1 MVRHGR
7 PGSYDLF
14 NMPLSLNLRHDL
26 ARMSDAQLMERVE
39 QTWQAYAQA
48 EAEAWPHKLFAS
60 FRGPIR
66 HPSAYAFLSWVGVNS
81 GIAWAFGPSFS
92 LGVEGL
98 LSKRRRTLMRMHLAL
113 CEARD
118 ITDEMERRVAIR

>member
-1 MVRHGR
+1 MVVQLGKQYYGPTRWQRRGWPVSDASTAMVRHGR

-26 ARMSDAQLMERVE
+26 ATMSDAQLMERVE
-39 QTWQAYAQA
+39 QTWQAYAQT

-66 HPSAYAFLSWVGVNS
+66 HP
-81 GIAWAFGPSFS
+81 
-92 LGVEGL
+92 
-98 LSKRRRTLMRMHLAL
+98 
-113 CEARD
+113 
-118 ITDEMERRVAIR
+118 